1 MLSILI
7 LYFLTNSGLIIL
19 IKPAR
24 HTRPDWGV
32 TPCSCNAATIFS
44 SYSQPFTPSAGITF
58 VGTPYFSEAIFSP
71 AASGLFEITTDG
83 LTFFIWPDLISE
95 RIASFLLPLPEIRM
109 PRLIKLHSLQLAHA

>member
-32 TPCSCNAATIFS
+32 TRCSCRAATIFS
-44 SYSQPFTPSAGITF
+44 SYSQPFRPSASITF
-58 VGTPYFSEAIFSP
+58 VGTPYFTEAIFSP

-83 LTFFIWPDLISE
+83 LTFFVLPDLIAK
-95 RIASFLLPLPEIRM
+95 RIASMLLPLPEIRM
-109 PRLIKLHSLQLAHA
+109 PRLIKRPNLHVAHS